1 MRHFSLPKD
10 GGLIEENLPKG
21 ILHSF
26 EKINTEIFDDAA
38 IGSDRVADIVVKAI
52 KDHEK
57 AALPRPFK
65 LGLTTGRTPI
75 SLYSNLTRQ
84 FKEGKVSF
92 ANVEVFS
99 IDEYYPCGS
108 DSIQSRNHRLHD
120 EFLDQVDVR
129 KENIHIPDGS
139 VSKEEISD
147 YCAEFDRIARGIDLL
162 VIGVGE
168 GGQVGF
174 NEAGSTEKSVTR
186 TVPLS
191 YISRK
196 RQAHNFNGDIAV
208 TPKAAITM
216 GIGTMMSARRIILMA
231 WGEDKAKIVHKIV
244 EEDIDSSC
252 PASWL
257 QSHNNISFFTDEMS
271 ASLLTRSVAPW
282 KVGPCE
288 WTPKLIRK
296 AVVWLCQKVHKPIL
310 KLTQQDYLEN
320 FLGDLIDLYGPFD
333 KINIDVFNE
342 FQHTISGWPGGKP
355 NADDTTRPVKS
366 TPFPKK
372 VLIFSPHPDDDVI
385 SMGGTFIRLVHQG
398 HDVHVAYE
406 TSGDLAVHDDVVLQH
421 MDAAYQLGFGDRF
434 DEVKAIIDSKKP
446 GEPEPKELLAIKA
459 AIRRSEA
466 RGADRSSSGSTL
478 TRSTWQVTSP
488 TLTERTGSARRPPL
502 RPSSSSRR
510 RATTG

>member
-310 KLTQQDYLEN
+310 KLTQGDYLSN
-320 FLGDLIDLYGPFD
+320 GLG
-333 KINIDVFNE
+333 
-342 FQHTISGWPGGKP
+342 
-355 NADDTTRPVKS
+355 
-366 TPFPKK
+366 
-372 VLIFSPHPDDDVI
+372 
-385 SMGGTFIRLVHQG
+385 
-398 HDVHVAYE
+398 
-406 TSGDLAVHDDVVLQH
+406 
-421 MDAAYQLGFGDRF
+421 
-434 DEVKAIIDSKKP
+434 
-446 GEPEPKELLAIKA
+446 ELLEKRNVASCEPVNRLPVVAHAEEFRQRTCPTERLQESVSVKGYVLEFIHKNVII
-459 AIRRSEA
+459 IRAMTVIAE
-466 RGADRSSSGSTL
+466 SGSLNDSISEIYGILLPAHLLIALHKRDDNAGYGL
-478 TRSTWQVTSP
+478 TVAAAHFAAQ
-488 TLTERTGSARRPPL
+488 LL
-502 RPSSSSRR
+502 N
-510 RATTG
+510 